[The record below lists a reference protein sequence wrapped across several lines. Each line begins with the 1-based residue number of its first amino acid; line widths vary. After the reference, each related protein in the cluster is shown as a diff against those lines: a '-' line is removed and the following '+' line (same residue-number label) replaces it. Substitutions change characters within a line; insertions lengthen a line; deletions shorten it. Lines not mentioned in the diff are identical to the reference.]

1 MPKVMAK
8 IMAFGGID
16 PIRHAAHAHRSCCF
30 YSVDCSFSR
39 KQASN
44 KITYLNNMT
53 LTFYVVLSVKIG
65 NKAKDLQ
72 INCGPILWLFVLF
85 AITSSTSKVVE
96 KAVVPKWIHIFE
108 MNGYRL

>member
-1 MPKVMAK
+1 MPKAMAK
-8 IMAFGGID
+8 MMAFGGID
-16 PIRHAAHAHRSCCF
+16 PIRHVAHAYRSCCF

-53 LTFYVVLSVKIG
+53 LTFYVVLSVKIR

-72 INCGPILWLFVLF
+72 INCGPMLLFVLF
-85 AITSSTSKVVE
+85 AITSSTSKVVV
-96 KAVVPKWIHIFE
+96 KAVVKVPKWLHIF
-108 MNGYRL
+108 